1 MLYIK
6 WINDSSEQFFP
17 YQIIYYE
24 WRNWTFVG
32 LWKIWIKYLLLWG
45 YTAPKTQMSV
55 IISFTGENLDVTAEQ
70 MILLCKQP
78 DDKLTSC
85 WDQKGVFQGFWK
97 KFLERKLWVEFLH
110 IFENFGTWFFFFQF
124 QEQVHSLN
132 WVFFLFLQ

>member
-70 MILLCKQP
+70 MIFVVQTTWRQADLLLRPEGGLPRILKEIP
-78 DDKLTSC
+78 
-85 WDQKGVFQGFWK
+85 WK
-97 KFLERKLWVEFLH
+97 KIVGRVSTYIWKFWNL
-110 IFENFGTWFFFFQF
+110 IFFFQF
-124 QEQVHSLN
+124 QEQVHS
-132 WVFFLFLQ
+132 